1 MRNSGVPVAD
11 FIYVKK
17 GGKINIVQTM
27 IEKGWE
33 KGFIKAAEGRGARET
48 MRFDKSPKSL
58 KEAQEHCDRLLK
70 AEGIVVEPYLK
81 YVGIVGEI
89 SCCYY
94 GNKIANVV

>member
-33 KGFIKAAEGRGARET
+33 KGFIKAAEGCTYMGHTA
-48 MRFDKSPKSL
+48 SPFPLDAVKDEQIL
-58 KEAQEHCDRLLK
+58 IKPAVEGTLAAMK
-70 AEGIVVEPYLK
+70 A
-81 YVGIVGEI
+81 
-89 SCCYY
+89 
-94 GNKIANVV
+94 A